1 MDLSVDL
8 IGQEVLQV
16 IVSHL
21 SVRDQT
27 WHFFASL
34 LNSIHA
40 AFEDANFFLELCE
53 VVILVLDHSFELPTV
68 NAKFLYLI
76 KA

>member
-27 WHFFASL
+27 WHFFTSL
-34 LNSIHA
+34 LDTIHA
-40 AFEDANFFLELCE
+40 AFEDANFFLELCK
-53 VVILVLDHSFELPTV
+53 VVILVFDHSLELPAV
-68 NAKFLYLI
+68 NAEFLNLI